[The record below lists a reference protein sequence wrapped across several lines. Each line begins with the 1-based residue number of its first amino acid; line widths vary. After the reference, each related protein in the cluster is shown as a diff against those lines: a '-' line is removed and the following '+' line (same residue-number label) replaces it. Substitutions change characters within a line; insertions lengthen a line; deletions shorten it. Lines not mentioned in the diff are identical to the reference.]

1 MSDLRI
7 ASRYA
12 KALFEQ
18 AVESKSLESVESD
31 VCHLMSVCEE
41 NRDFVLFLNSP
52 LIKIATKKEAMQ
64 KMFGSY
70 NDLTR
75 SALMI
80 MADKF
85 RESLIPGMTQSF
97 IALVNKHKNIM
108 TAEVTSAV
116 ALSAADV
123 KAVKSYVAKQTG
135 ASEVQLK
142 EVIDAEVIGGINIV
156 FDGKIYDSTVS
167 NQLLKIKKDLQIA

>member
-1 MSDLRI
+1 MSDFRI

-18 AVESKSLESVESD
+18 AVETKSLDAVESD
-31 VCHLMSVCEE
+31 VRHLMSVCEE
-41 NRDFVLFLNSP
+41 SRDFVLFLNSP

-64 KMFGSY
+64 KMFSSY
-70 NDLTR
+70 TELTR

-85 RESLIPGMTQSF
+85 REGLIPGMTQAF
-97 IALVNKHKNIM
+97 IALVNKYRNIM
-108 TAEVTSAV
+108 TAEVTAAV
-116 ALSAADV
+116 ALNDADV
-123 KAVKSYVAKQTG
+123 KTVKSYVAQKTG
-135 ASEVQLK
+135 ANEVQLK
-142 EVIDAEVIGGINIV
+142 QVIDAEVIGGINIV

-167 NQLLKIKKDLQIA
+167 NQILKIKKDLQIA

>member
-1 MSDLRI
+1 MSDFRI

-18 AVESKSLESVESD
+18 AVETKTLDTVESD
-31 VCHLMSVCEE
+31 VRHLISVCEE

-52 LIKIATKKEAMQ
+52 LIKMATKKEAMN
-64 KMFGSY
+64 KMFASY
-70 NDLTR
+70 SPLTL
-75 SALMI
+75 SLLMI
-80 MADKF
+80 MAEKF

-108 TAEVTSAV
+108 TAEVTAAV
-116 ALSAADV
+116 EMTDADI

-135 ASEVQLK
+135 ATEVQLK
-142 EVIDAEVIGGINIV
+142 QIVDSDVIGGINVV

>member
-1 MSDLRI
+1 MSDYRI

-12 KALFEQ
+12 KALFER
-18 AVESKSLESVESD
+18 AVETKSLDTVESD
-31 VCHLMSVCEE
+31 VRHLMNVCEE

-52 LIKIATKKEAMQ
+52 LIKIATKKEALQ
-64 KMFGSY
+64 RLFASY

-85 RESLIPGMTQSF
+85 RESLIPGMTQAF

-108 TAEVTSAV
+108 TAEVTAAI
-116 ALSAADV
+116 ALNAADTE
-123 KAVKSYVAKQTG
+123 AVKSYVAKQTG
-135 ASEVQLK
+135 AKEVQLTQ
-142 EVIDAEVIGGINIV
+142 VIDADVIGGINIV

-167 NQLLKIKKDLQIA
+167 NQILKIKKDLQIA

>member
-1 MSDLRI
+1 MSDFRI

-18 AVESKSLESVESD
+18 ALETKSLDKVDSD
-31 VCHLMSVCEE
+31 VRHLMSVCEE

-64 KMFGSY
+64 KLFGSY
-70 NDLTR
+70 TELTR
-75 SALMI
+75 NTLMI

-85 RESLIPGMTQSF
+85 REALIPGMTQAF
-97 IALVNKHKNIM
+97 IALVNKHKNVM
-108 TAEVTSAV
+108 TAEVTAAV
-116 ALSAADV
+116 ALSDADV

-135 ASEVQLK
+135 ASEVQLNQ
-142 EVIDAEVIGGINIV
+142 VIDADVIGGLNIV
-156 FDGKIYDSTVS
+156 FDGKIFDSTVS
-167 NQLLKIKKDLQIA
+167 NQLQKIKKDLQIA